1 MIDITL
7 AGGACP
13 ARPLTHALPRAMMYP
28 HAPYDVPL
36 ENCDFAVT
44 AFRGDVREL
53 VPLFV
58 QTVVNTGRPY
68 LVADFEVAAP
78 SVCRSLCLFM
88 QVQEGIMVGKVEPCI
103 VRPGAPMILVTA
115 DRTRAFTMSGDGK
128 LVDCAV
134 PRPNRAKRGIARGWA
149 ELIRRMNA
157 SVTETGAFRHASWEV
172 HLSPLAAAA
181 AFA

>member
-1 MIDITL
+1 MIELAL

-13 ARPLTHALPRAMMYP
+13 ARPLTHALPRALAYP
-28 HAPYDVPL
+28 RSADDVPL
-36 ENCDFAVT
+36 ENCDLSVI
-44 AFRGDVREL
+44 AFQGDVREL
-53 VPLFV
+53 MPWFIK
-58 QTVVNTGRPY
+58 TVVNTGRPY

-78 SVCRSLCLFM
+78 SICRSLCLFM
-88 QVQEGIMVGKVEPCI
+88 QVEQGIMVGKVEPCI

-115 DRTRAFTMSGDGK
+115 DRTRAFIMEDGN

-134 PRPNRAKRGIARGWA
+134 PRPARTKQGITRGWA

-157 SVTETGAFRHASWEV
+157 SVTADGAFRHASWEV

-181 AFA
+181 AFR

>member
-1 MIDITL
+1 MIELAI

-13 ARPLTHALPRAMMYP
+13 ARPLTYALPRALAYP
-28 HAPYDVPL
+28 RSADDVPL

-44 AFRGDVREL
+44 AFRGDTREL

-58 QTVVNTGRPY
+58 QTVVNTGQPH

-78 SVCRSLCLFM
+78 AICRSLCLFM
-88 QVQEGIMVGKVEPCI
+88 QVEEGIMVGKVEPCI
-103 VRPGAPMILVTA
+103 PRPGAPMILVTA
-115 DRTRAFTMSGDGK
+115 DRTRAFVTKDGK
-128 LVDCAV
+128 LVDCQV
-134 PRPNRAKRGIARGWA
+134 PRPARTKQGIARGWA

-157 SVTETGAFRHASWEV
+157 SVTADGAFRHASWEV

>member
-1 MIDITL
+1 MIELAL

-13 ARPLTHALPRAMMYP
+13 ARPLTYALPRALAYP
-28 HAPYDVPL
+28 RSADDVPL
-36 ENCDFAVT
+36 ENCDLAVT
-44 AFRGDVREL
+44 AFQGDVLEL

-58 QTVVNTGRPY
+58 QTVVNTGQPH

-88 QVQEGIMVGKVEPCI
+88 QVEQGIMVGKVEPCI

-115 DRTRAFTMSGDGK
+115 DRTRAFVMEDGK
-128 LVDCAV
+128 LVDCQV
-134 PRPNRAKRGIARGWA
+134 PRPARTKQGIARGWA